1 MLQLPL
7 DQLLLVITQAA
18 LLTILIV
25 RLWSAGLNRLYPY
38 FFGYLVA
45 ELLRTMVMSVV
56 PFKGRAYPYFW
67 VGGEAV
73 IVCFYALIVVELYRV
88 VLRDLPGIASISRR
102 SIAATVA
109 IASAGSLLLLFL
121 EEKSR
126 NYVSTFLQIERAIV
140 FSLVIFILLGSAFLA
155 YYPIP
160 LNRNVVIYSIGYS
173 VYFLTKAT
181 ALFVRTLGYRV
192 SQQIS
197 VILLLVS
204 SGCLL
209 FWALTLNR
217 RGELRTMVIG
227 HKWKRED
234 EALLLSKLKAINAN
248 LAEARK
254 TVIPTPQ

>member
-7 DQLLLVITQAA
+7 EQLVLVVIQAA
-18 LLTILIV
+18 LLIFLIV
-25 RLWSAGLNRLYPY
+25 RLCSAGLYRVYPY

-45 ELLRTMVMSVV
+45 ELLRGVLMSVV

-73 IVCFYALIVVELYRV
+73 ITCFYALIVVELYRV

-102 SIAATVA
+102 YITATVA
-109 IASAGSLLLLFL
+109 IATVGSLLLLSL
-121 EEKSR
+121 GLRPR
-126 NYVSTFLQIERAIV
+126 NYFSTFLVIDRAIV
-140 FSLVIFILLGSAFLA
+140 FSLVIFILLVSAFLA

-160 LNRNVVIYSIGYS
+160 LNRNVVIYSIGYA

-181 ALFVRTLGYRV
+181 SLFIRTLGYHV

-197 VILLLVS
+197 AILLLVS
-204 SGCLL
+204 SACLL

-217 RGELRTMVIG
+217 RGEMRTVVIG
-227 HKWKRED
+227 HKWNRED
-234 EALLLSKLKAINAN
+234 EALLLSKLKAFNAH
-248 LAEARK
+248 LVDARK
-254 TVIPTPQ
+254 AVAPFSQ

>member
-7 DQLLLVITQAA
+7 DQLVLVVIQAA
-18 LLTILIV
+18 LLIFLIV
-25 RLWSAGLNRLYPY
+25 RLWSADLYRVYPY

-45 ELLRTMVMSVV
+45 ELLRGVLMSVV

-88 VLRDLPGIASISRR
+88 VLRELPGIASISRR
-102 SIAATVA
+102 YITATVG
-109 IASAGSLLLLFL
+109 IATVGSLLLLSL
-121 EEKSR
+121 GLRPR
-126 NYVSTFLQIERAIV
+126 NYFSTFLVIERVIV
-140 FSLVIFILLGSAFLA
+140 FSLVIFILLVSAFLA

-160 LNRNVVIYSIGYS
+160 LNRNVVIYSIGYA

-181 ALFVRTLGYRV
+181 TLFIRTLGYHV

-197 VILLLVS
+197 AILLLVS
-204 SGCLL
+204 SACLL

-217 RGELRTMVIG
+217 QGELRTVVIG

-234 EALLLSKLKAINAN
+234 EALLLSTLKAINAN
-248 LAEARK
+248 LVEARK
-254 TVIPTPQ
+254 TVMPSSQ